1 MLVVVALGGNA
12 LLRRGEP
19 LDADVQC
26 AHVAVAA
33 RAVAA
38 IATEHHLV
46 LTHGNGPQVGLL
58 ALQNAAYTEV
68 PSYPLDVLDAETE
81 GMVGYLLEQELGRHL
96 PPDRLATLLT
106 QVVVDPDD
114 PAFDNPT
121 KPVGPLYDRME
132 AERLAHRLGWSIA
145 RDGEA
150 WRRVVPSPRPRSIV
164 ELPTIRILV
173 DHGVTVTSAGGG
185 GIPVVPTPAG
195 HLCGVEA
202 VIDKDLA
209 AARLAMELDAD
220 ALLLLTDVDA
230 VYTGWG
236 TPAARPVHDT
246 TVDEL
251 RALPVPAGSM
261 GPKVEAICSF
271 VEGGGW
277 LGAIGSLSD
286 AAPILRGVA
295 GTRVWGRDTRDDDR
309 SAASPRVDQPA
320 SPRVAEAGATG
331 TG

>member
-19 LDADVQC
+19 LDADVQR
-26 AHVAVAA
+26 ANVAVAA

-81 GMVGYLLEQELGRHL
+81 GMVGYMLEQELGRHL

-114 PAFDNPT
+114 AAFDRPT

-145 RDGEA
+145 RDGQA

-164 ELPTIRILV
+164 ELPTIRVLV
-173 DHGVTVTSAGGG
+173 DHGVTVICAGGG
-185 GIPVVPTPAG
+185 GIPVVPTAPG
-195 HLCGVEA
+195 HLRGVEA
-202 VIDKDLA
+202 VVDKDLA

-236 TPAARPVHDT
+236 TPTTRPLHDT

-251 RALPVPAGSM
+251 RALPLPAGSM

-271 VEGGGW
+271 VEQGGW
-277 LGAIGSLSD
+277 LGAVGSLSD
-286 AAPILRGVA
+286 AAPILRGEA
-295 GTRVWGRDTRDDDR
+295 GTRVWGDAARDDDR
-309 SAASPRVDQPA
+309 PDVWR
-320 SPRVAEAGATG
+320 GATEP
-331 TG
+331 TGGSPPWLSSGR